1 MLPDRDIPARNPRG
15 PSCSRPRAATPP
27 RSGEPRAPP
36 TTTRGYRSSPSPPGF
51 GPGTPL
57 GPDPH
62 SGRRLGSPP
71 RRRPPPGHPPRC
83 GIAGTL
89 PWRPRRASPRP
100 VPAVGGISSIFPPP
114 SLFLSLSFPRSRITP
129 EPKSLTSAGKTEQ
142 RMREAPSGPARPL
155 PPAGARSAGR
165 PQPHC
170 RGAGLGSAP
179 RARLAPAAGRARHA
193 RLAPA
198 PARAPSPQLPG
209 AERRGRGVCGPC
221 RCPASPLRSPRPLP
235 PRRRRGSR
243 GHAAAAGRDDLAE
256 KSIIRA
262 GKQAAPRGVRRR
274 EERGRQGGQRA
285 PLGRPFPPRGQDGGD
300 PCRHRRGARAAAR
313 PAQAP
318 PPPAELRLPAGW
330 GGGSGGAAAPGRA
343 PPRPQRSG
351 QRPQQQPRSAGPA
364 ARPEPARSAGRG
376 HVPASRETFPAD
388 ASPTPGLSWLL

>member
-15 PSCSRPRAATPP
+15 PCCSHAREPPHHHGLGSRGLRRPPP
-27 RSGEPRAPP
+27 RGTAAHPHRPASAR
-36 TTTRGYRSSPSPPGF
+36 
-51 GPGTPL
+51 GTPL

-114 SLFLSLSFPRSRITP
+114 SLFLSLSFPRSRTTP

-209 AERRGRGVCGPC
+209 SERRGRGVCGPC
-221 RCPASPLRSPRPLP
+221 RCPAGPLRSPRPLP

-318 PPPAELRLPAGW
+318 PPPAELRLRPLP
-330 GGGSGGAAAPGRA
+330 AAAPGRLGRRERRGCGA
-343 PPRPQRSG
+343 GPGSPAAAAERAAPAAAAPERWPRSPPR
-351 QRPQQQPRSAGPA
+351 
-364 ARPEPARSAGRG
+364 ARPKRRARTRTCFQGDIPR
-376 HVPASRETFPAD
+376 
-388 ASPTPGLSWLL
+388 